1 MSIHRLVQTVM
12 GCLPPLLAPTTP
24 ISLRR
29 APRVSGRATT
39 PAAWSE
45 RLECRTL
52 LAAAPLGPP
61 AGVTD
66 DGFLVTQV
74 FVNGPGLTGQTS
86 ANGVAFR
93 NLAGIDDTYGCPV
106 PDGAN
111 QLKSIPWN
119 VGLNQ
124 FAIRFSQDVGSTLQ
138 QEDLVIR
145 GNNAP
150 NYTISGFTYDPGTK
164 TGVWTMAT
172 PVTYDKVKLI
182 LDDAL
187 LPGLDGEWADGTDA
201 YPSGDGTAGG
211 DFNFRIN
218 IRRGDANQDGS
229 VNALDLGQVKA
240 KLNRTATDPGTGAGA
255 YSVFADLNADGSIN
269 ALDLGIAKA
278 NRNRPSP
285 PPIEPALTSL
295 QFGTITDSPFLVAQV
310 FVNGP
315 GLTGQTSANG
325 VAFRNLAGID
335 NSFGYPVPA
344 GANQL
349 KYIPWSRGIDRI
361 AIRFNYD
368 VGSLLEQSD
377 LVVRGV
383 NTVDHDISGFSYDPA
398 TKTGVWTLSTPIF
411 NDKLRLI
418 LDDAQVPGLD
428 GDWTTGQ
435 AYPSG
440 DGVAGGDFDFRLNI
454 LRGDATQDGKVNAL
468 DLGQVKARLN
478 RTATNPGTGANA
490 YSVFADVN
498 ADGSINALDLG
509 YVKAHPYRPLIEP
522 EPTSLLFGTKAI
534 SR

>member
-1 MSIHRLVQTVM
+1 MSIHRLVQAVS
-12 GCLPPLLAPTTP
+12 GCLSAFLPPATP
-24 ISLRR
+24 PSTRR
-29 APRVSGRATT
+29 AHRAFARAT
-39 PAAWSE
+39 AAPWSE

-52 LAAAPLGPP
+52 LAAVPPGPP
-61 AGVTD
+61 ATITD
-66 DGFLVTQV
+66 GSVSVTQV
-74 FVNGPGLTGQTS
+74 FVNSPGLTGQTS

-93 NLAGIDDTYGCPV
+93 NLAGIDDTYGYPV

-119 VGLNQ
+119 GGVNQ
-124 FAIRFSQDVGSTLQ
+124 FALRFSQDVGSTLEQ
-138 QEDLVIR
+138 DDLVVR

-172 PVTYDKVKLI
+172 PIIHDKVKLI
-182 LDDAL
+182 LDEAI

-240 KLNRTATDPGTGAGA
+240 KLNSMATNPGTGAGA

-278 NRNRPSP
+278 NRDRPSP
-285 PPIEPALTSL
+285 PPIEPAVTSL
-295 QFGTITDSPFLVAQV
+295 LFGTITSSPFLVTQV

-315 GLTGQTSANG
+315 GLTSQTSANG
-325 VAFRNLAGID
+325 VAFRSLAGID
-335 NSFGYPVPA
+335 NTFGYPVPA

-361 AIRFNYD
+361 AIRFNHD
-368 VGSLLEQSD
+368 VGSLLEQDD

-383 NTVDHDISGFSYDPA
+383 NTVDHPISGFSYDPA
-398 TKTGVWTLSTPIF
+398 TQTGVWTLSTPVI

-418 LDDAQVPGLD
+418 LDDAGVPGLD
-428 GDWTTGQ
+428 GDWTNGAD

-440 DGVAGGDFDFRLNI
+440 DGNPGGDFDFRINV
-454 LRGDATQDGKVNAL
+454 LRGDANQDGKVNSL
-468 DLGQVKARLN
+468 DLGVVKAKLN
-478 RTATNPGTGANA
+478 RTATNPGGGASG

-498 ADGSINALDLG
+498 ADGLINVLDLG
-509 YVKAHPYRPLIEP
+509 FIKAHPYRPLVEP
-522 EPTSLLFGTKAI
+522 GPVSLLFGTRPV

>member
-187 LPGLDGEWADGTDA
+187 LPGLDGEWSSGQSF
-201 YPSGDGTAGG
+201 PSGNGTAGG
-211 DFNFRIN
+211 DFSFRVN
-218 IRRGDANQDGS
+218 VLRGDANQDGT
-229 VNALDLGQVKA
+229 VNALDLRQLKA
-240 KLNRTATDPGTGAGA
+240 KLNRTATNPGAGVGG
-255 YSVFADLNADGSIN
+255 YSVFADLNADGLIN

-278 NRNRPSP
+278 N
-285 PPIEPALTSL
+285 
-295 QFGTITDSPFLVAQV
+295 
-310 FVNGP
+310 
-315 GLTGQTSANG
+315 
-325 VAFRNLAGID
+325 
-335 NSFGYPVPA
+335 
-344 GANQL
+344 
-349 KYIPWSRGIDRI
+349 
-361 AIRFNYD
+361 
-368 VGSLLEQSD
+368 
-377 LVVRGV
+377 
-383 NTVDHDISGFSYDPA
+383 
-398 TKTGVWTLSTPIF
+398 
-411 NDKLRLI
+411 
-418 LDDAQVPGLD
+418 
-428 GDWTTGQ
+428 
-435 AYPSG
+435 
-440 DGVAGGDFDFRLNI
+440 
-454 LRGDATQDGKVNAL
+454 
-468 DLGQVKARLN
+468 LN
-478 RTATNPGTGANA
+478 RHGPP
-490 YSVFADVN
+490 D
-498 ADGSINALDLG
+498 
-509 YVKAHPYRPLIEP
+509 P
-522 EPTSLLFGTKAI
+522 EPGATSLLFSTNAI